1 MKVLPL
7 SEVKMKLSQLVEEV
21 SSLDEEI
28 TITRNGKPVAIIVS
42 PDEFD
47 SRKETL
53 AIRAAARR
61 KTEIPELRSI
71 SHKVGMR
78 TKPQVVF
85 SRPRAARPKM
95 GFQRPSASAPTDFVQ
110 CLSACSAPSS
120 GVLRFLCDVGHHD
133 LAN

>member
-47 SRKETL
+47 SWKETL
-53 AIRAAARR
+53 AIRADVEFMAEIRR
-61 KTEIPELRSI
+61 GLEDIKKKRKVYTLEEL
-71 SHKVGMR
+71 
-78 TKPQVVF
+78 F
-85 SRPRAARPKM
+85 AE
-95 GFQRPSASAPTDFVQ
+95 
-110 CLSACSAPSS
+110 
-120 GVLRFLCDVGHHD
+120 
-133 LAN
+133 

>member
-47 SRKETL
+47 SWKETL
-53 AIRAAARR
+53 AIRADMELMAEIRR
-61 KTEIPELRSI
+61 GLEDINLGGAIRRVS
-71 SHKVGMR
+71 
-78 TKPQVVF
+78 
-85 SRPRAARPKM
+85 
-95 GFQRPSASAPTDFVQ
+95 
-110 CLSACSAPSS
+110 
-120 GVLRFLCDVGHHD
+120 D
-133 LAN
+133 LL

>member
-47 SRKETL
+47 SWKETL
-53 AIRAAARR
+53 AIRADAELMVEIRR
-61 KTEIPELRSI
+61 GLEDIKKKRKLYTLEELF
-71 SHKVGMR
+71 
-78 TKPQVVF
+78 T
-85 SRPRAARPKM
+85 A
-95 GFQRPSASAPTDFVQ
+95 
-110 CLSACSAPSS
+110 
-120 GVLRFLCDVGHHD
+120 
-133 LAN
+133 

>member
-47 SRKETL
+47 SWKATL
-53 AIRAAARR
+53 AIRADAELMAEIR
-61 KTEIPELRSI
+61 KGLEDIKKKRKLYTLEEL
-71 SHKVGMR
+71 
-78 TKPQVVF
+78 F
-85 SRPRAARPKM
+85 AE
-95 GFQRPSASAPTDFVQ
+95 
-110 CLSACSAPSS
+110 
-120 GVLRFLCDVGHHD
+120 
-133 LAN
+133 

>member
-47 SRKETL
+47 SWKETL
-53 AIRAAARR
+53 AIRADAELMAEIRR
-61 KTEIPELRSI
+61 GLEDIKKKRKLYTLEELFTE
-71 SHKVGMR
+71 
-78 TKPQVVF
+78 
-85 SRPRAARPKM
+85 
-95 GFQRPSASAPTDFVQ
+95 
-110 CLSACSAPSS
+110 
-120 GVLRFLCDVGHHD
+120 
-133 LAN
+133 

>member
-47 SRKETL
+47 SWKETL
-53 AIRAAARR
+53 AIRADAELMAEIRR
-61 KTEIPELRSI
+61 GLEDIKKKRQLYTLEEL
-71 SHKVGMR
+71 
-78 TKPQVVF
+78 F
-85 SRPRAARPKM
+85 AE
-95 GFQRPSASAPTDFVQ
+95 
-110 CLSACSAPSS
+110 
-120 GVLRFLCDVGHHD
+120 
-133 LAN
+133 

>member
-47 SRKETL
+47 SWKETL
-53 AIRAAARR
+53 AIRSDAEFMAEIRR
-61 KTEIPELRSI
+61 GLEDIKKKRKLYTLEEL
-71 SHKVGMR
+71 
-78 TKPQVVF
+78 F
-85 SRPRAARPKM
+85 AE
-95 GFQRPSASAPTDFVQ
+95 
-110 CLSACSAPSS
+110 
-120 GVLRFLCDVGHHD
+120 
-133 LAN
+133 